1 MLTSQLKC
9 LLQLEIQKKR
19 ISQLMQFENSQQ
31 SRKGMVLYL
40 HSSFSSYVQTLLN
53 LYSKTLLLGIAA
65 LELVN
70 ILYLQD
76 LKPLRQRDL
85 IF

>member
-76 LKPLRQRDL
+76 LKPMRQ
-85 IF
+85 